1 MLSIGVGNVL
11 LCGRP
16 NIDFNLAVVQRV
28 PVGHFSTANRKEGG
42 PLMTWESR
50 NGRRYFY
57 RSQRDGAQVRKIYV
71 GAGDAG
77 RAAELAIDL
86 RREQRQGV
94 RDWLHQTAQTFAE
107 LDAIDAELAVGLAAV
122 LYARYG
128 QTMDARAA
136 RRTARKQGAF
146 VMESAYCDPPLSPT
160 EQETWRQLRER
171 ASRGD
176 REATTEL
183 LPFLDQHPQLQE
195 QLGDLSRLALNRWI
209 DLVAGRDEIA
219 KRTTHSKVLQLIAS
233 LQRDATDP
241 LEQLL
246 TRRVG
251 MLWLQASYV
260 DIQLAQAMSR
270 TPQEQEFLAKRQHIT
285 QQAYATAIRAVRDY
299 QQASGAVASRENV
312 RPGGRR
318 QPQQSLRP

>member
-1 MLSIGVGNVL
+1 
-11 LCGRP
+11 
-16 NIDFNLAVVQRV
+16 
-28 PVGHFSTANRKEGG
+28 
-42 PLMTWESR
+42 MTWESR

-77 RAAELAIDL
+77 RAAELANDL
-86 RREQRQGV
+86 RREQRQRV
-94 RDWLHQTAQTFAE
+94 RDWLHQTVHTLEE

-128 QTMDARAA
+128 LRTDVRAA
-136 RRTARKQGAF
+136 RRTARKQGNST
-146 VMESAYCDPPLSPT
+146 MHGDHYGPPLSPS

-195 QLGDLSRLALNRWI
+195 QLGDLSKVALNRWL

-219 KRTTHSKVLQLIAS
+219 KRTTHARVLQLIAS

-270 TPQEQEFLAKRQHIT
+270 TPKEQEFLARRQHIT
-285 QQAYATAIRAVRDY
+285 QQAYATAVRAVRDY